1 MENIIESLK
10 IANRLRLREGDQQQ
24 QAAQP
29 QQQPAATAD
38 QNGGGGAGGVDQAQL
53 EKAFEAALQNIKG
66 EIVQEV
72 QGLMEKFGETLV
84 QKIGANNGSGEGDSS
99 SSNNK
104 DNGGNDQQQSSSS
117 NNGGDNNNGSGDNNN
132 QQQEENK

>member
-29 QQQPAATAD
+29 QQQQPAAAD
-38 QNGGGGAGGVDQAQL
+38 QNDGGGGVDQAQL

-84 QKIGANNGSGEGDSS
+84 QKIGANGSGEGDS

-117 NNGGDNNNGSGDNNN
+117 NNGGDNNNGGGDNNN
-132 QQQEENK
+132 QQQQEENK

>member
-24 QAAQP
+24 QQATQP
-29 QQQPAATAD
+29 QQQQPAAAD
-38 QNGGGGAGGVDQAQL
+38 QNGGSGAGGVDQAQL

-72 QGLMEKFGETLV
+72 QGLMEKFGET
-84 QKIGANNGSGEGDSS
+84 
-99 SSNNK
+99 
-104 DNGGNDQQQSSSS
+104 
-117 NNGGDNNNGSGDNNN
+117 
-132 QQQEENK
+132 

>member
-10 IANRLRLREGDQQQ
+10 IANKLRLREGDQQQ

-29 QQQPAATAD
+29 QQQQPAAD
-38 QNGGGGAGGVDQAQL
+38 QNSGGGAGGVDQAQL

-84 QKIGANNGSGEGDSS
+84 QKIGANGGSGEGDSS
-99 SSNNK
+99 SNSK